1 MRLHAVSSTGVIKM
15 AKILIADDESKI
27 RRLVCDFLRRA
38 GHEPVEAS
46 TGREALDMFNSDEK
60 IDLFLLDVMIPEMDG
75 WEICRQIRKTSSV
88 PVILL
93 TARSAEYDEITG
105 FEAGADDYVTKPFSP
120 TVLMKRIDVA
130 LRRASAK
137 VSSTESDI
145 VSLDGLVMNIEAHQ
159 VTINEAPIDLTLK
172 EYNILHKLVS
182 SRGRV
187 YTREQL
193 LDDIWGFDYV
203 GDARNVD
210 SHVARLRA
218 KLGDW
223 GTAHLKTIYGIGY
236 KIEVN

>member
-1 MRLHAVSSTGVIKM
+1 M

-46 TGREALDMFNSDEK
+46 TGREALDLFNSDEK

-75 WEICRQIRKTSSV
+75 WEICRQIRKTSTV

-93 TARSAEYDEITG
+93 TARSAEYDEVKG

-130 LRRASAK
+130 LRRAATK
-137 VSSTESDI
+137 GVQPDNDVI
-145 VSLDGLVMNIEAHQ
+145 SLDGLIMNNEAHQ
-159 VTINEAPIDLTLK
+159 VTIDDNIIDLTLK
-172 EYNILHKLVS
+172 EYNILQKLVS

-193 LDDIWGFDYV
+193 LDDIWGYDYV

-210 SHVARLRA
+210 SHVARLRS
-218 KLGDW
+218 KLGTW
-223 GTAHLKTIYGIGY
+223 GSAHLKTIYGIGY
-236 KIEVN
+236 KIEVS

>member
-1 MRLHAVSSTGVIKM
+1 M
-15 AKILIADDESKI
+15 ANILIADDESKI

-38 GHEPVEAS
+38 GHEPFEVS
-46 TGREALDMFNSDEK
+46 TGKEALDVFNSDNK

-75 WEICRQIRKTSSV
+75 WEVCRQIRKTSSA

-93 TARSAEYDEITG
+93 TARSAEFDEITG

-130 LRRASAK
+130 LRRASAGGAK
-137 VSSTESDI
+137 ADRDI
-145 VSLDGLVMNIEAHQ
+145 ISLDNLVMNNEAHQ
-159 VTINEAPIDLTLK
+159 VTIDGESLDLTLK
-172 EYNILHKLVS
+172 EYNILQKLIS

-193 LDDIWGFDYV
+193 LDDIWGYDYV

-210 SHVARLRA
+210 SHVARLRS
-218 KLGDW
+218 KLGNW
-223 GTAHLKTIYGIGY
+223 GVNHLKTIYGIGY

>member
-1 MRLHAVSSTGVIKM
+1 M

-38 GHEPVEAS
+38 GHEPVEAR
-46 TGREALDMFNSDEK
+46 TGREALDIFNSDAK
-60 IDLFLLDVMIPEMDG
+60 IDLFLLDIMIPEVDG

-93 TARSAEYDEITG
+93 TARSAELDEVTG
-105 FEAGADDYVTKPFSP
+105 FEAGADDYITKPFSP

-130 LRRASAK
+130 LRRTTAS
-137 VSSTESDI
+137 SSVTDKDVI
-145 VSLDGLVMNIEAHQ
+145 SLDGLVMNNEAHQ
-159 VTINEAPIDLTLK
+159 VTINDEAIDLTLK
-172 EYNILHKLVS
+172 EYNILQKLVS

-193 LDDIWGFDYV
+193 LDDIWGYDYV

-210 SHVARLRA
+210 SHVARLRS
-218 KLGDW
+218 KLGEW
-223 GTAHLKTIYGIGY
+223 GSLHLKTIYGIGY
-236 KIEVN
+236 KIEVS